1 MRSKASRSR
10 TKLAQHTPPGVGR
23 RVLHVLAMTGRY
35 EEAISNGERALEIAD
50 ATEDAGVANIV
61 LNDLTAALAGLGRRE
76 ESVAK
81 AIEALRRADEREH
94 PIYVSAAIITWS
106 ACYLTQVATP
116 DFNASMD
123 VLAQRPEGLQV
134 GGTNGMWLDAFWGW
148 TLMGMGRPGAMDHLV
163 RAARAADQISAPH
176 LFDLVLRLLAL
187 PFADGGY
194 ATEAAT
200 LVHYA
205 ETNLRPYRI
214 AAPGQAWIDNQITQ
228 RGIAST
234 SSDSSTEKRSEIVA
248 LVLRTAHSLSQGRNL
263 N

>member
-1 MRSKASRSR
+1 
-10 TKLAQHTPPGVGR
+10 
-23 RVLHVLAMTGRY
+23 MTGRY

-76 ESVAK
+76 ESVAA

-116 DFNASMD
+116 DFDASMD

-148 TLMGMGRPGAMDHLV
+148 TLMGMGLPGAMDHLV
-163 RAARAADQISAPH
+163 RAACAADQISAPH

-187 PFADGGY
+187 TFADGGY
-194 ATEAAT
+194 ATESAT

-214 AAPGQAWIDNQITQ
+214 GAPGQAWIDNQIELSGVLATEPDPSVV
-228 RGIAST
+228 RR
-234 SSDSSTEKRSEIVA
+234 SDIMA
-248 LVLRTAHSLSQGRNL
+248 LVRRTASSVTEEPPSDKGRSSSNI
-263 N
+263 

>member
-1 MRSKASRSR
+1 MPALPISLSTTSRRRLPASD
-10 TKLAQHTPPGVGR
+10 
-23 RVLHVLAMTGRY
+23 
-35 EEAISNGERALEIAD
+35 E
-50 ATEDAGVANIV
+50 
-61 LNDLTAALAGLGRRE
+61 RE
-76 ESVAK
+76 ESVAM

-187 PFADGGY
+187 TFADGGY
-194 ATEAAT
+194 AMESAT

-214 AAPGQAWIDNQITQ
+214 GAPGQAWIDNQIKL

-234 SSDSSTEKRSEIVA
+234 SSELIDGEA
-248 LVLRTAHSLSQGRNL
+248 Q
-263 N
+263 